1 MRVHAVTNTYIFP
14 AVVLPLGVTACPSIV
29 SEVSPPLLRVSSTG
43 SRSPDGVVSL
53 FLYIFFTASLH
64 LCQSLITL
72 PIHLSPLPPSPFTD
86 RLSPSIL
93 QYPTLSLAI
102 SSTHIQSLSRS
113 HSVSAAKHNG
123 CTALDA
129 CVSCLMHR
137 IRAVTNSGLWTRRL
151 QVRLARSSNAILRWK
166 RDQLRK
172 SRRLV
177 ASRRGP

>member
-1 MRVHAVTNTYIFP
+1 M
-14 AVVLPLGVTACPSIV
+14 
-29 SEVSPPLLRVSSTG
+29 SSTG

-64 LCQSLITL
+64 LCQSLLTL
-72 PIHLSPLPPSPFTD
+72 PIHISPRPPSPFTD

-113 HSVSAAKHNG
+113 HSVSTAKHNG

-151 QVRLARSSNAILRWK
+151 QVRLARSPNAILRRR
-166 RDQLRK
+166 RDQLRT

-177 ASRRGP
+177 AC

>member
-1 MRVHAVTNTYIFP
+1 MHTVTNTYIFP
-14 AVVLPLGVTACPSIV
+14 AVVLQLGVKACLDNATEII
-29 SEVSPPLLRVSSTG
+29 PPLLRVSSTG

-64 LCQSLITL
+64 LCQSLLTL
-72 PIHLSPLPPSPFTD
+72 PIHISPRPPSPFTD

-93 QYPTLSLAI
+93 QCPTLSLAI

-113 HSVSAAKHNG
+113 HSVSTAKHNG

-137 IRAVTNSGLWTRRL
+137 IRAVTNSGLWTSWL
-151 QVRLARSSNAILRWK
+151 QVRRARSASAILR
-166 RDQLRK
+166 
-172 SRRLV
+172 S
-177 ASRRGP
+177 